1 MTGITRV
8 IFGAT
13 FIAVLAISVHE
24 RTGVQATPAAMAET
38 AQPQSLQSARV
49 HSLVGS
55 SFHAIHA
62 GF

>member
-8 IFGAT
+8 MFGAT
-13 FIAVLAISVHE
+13 FIAVMAISVHT
-24 RTGVQATPAAMAET
+24 RTEVQAAPALAQMS
-38 AQPQSLQSARV
+38 QPQSLQSARV

>member
-8 IFGAT
+8 MFGAA
-13 FIAVLAISVHE
+13 FIAVLAISVHA
-24 RTGVQATPAAMAET
+24 RSGVQAAPGASAQ
-38 AQPQSLQSARV
+38 AQPQSVQSSGV
-49 HSLVGS
+49 HRLIGS

>member
-1 MTGITRV
+1 MRGMTRV
-8 IFGAT
+8 MFGAT
-13 FIAVLAISVHE
+13 FIAVLAISLHTRNE
-24 RTGVQATPAAMAET
+24 VQAAPALT
-38 AQPQSLQSARV
+38 ATSQTQSVQSARV

>member
-1 MTGITRV
+1 MTGITRLL
-8 IFGAT
+8 FGAT
-13 FIAVLAISVHE
+13 FIAVLAISVHD
-24 RTGVQATPAAMAET
+24 RAGLQAAPSVAEAAP
-38 AQPQSLQSARV
+38 PQSVQSARV

>member
-1 MTGITRV
+1 MTGITRLM
-8 IFGAT
+8 FGAT
-13 FIAVLAISVHE
+13 FVAVLAISVHDHA
-24 RTGVQATPAAMAET
+24 GLQAAPSAMAEAT
-38 AQPQSLQSARV
+38 QPQSVQSARV